1 MFLLF
6 ILAAIVGIWIVIRQI
21 VKKLFRIEDADNG
34 FFSSPYDSVHQKWKY
49 VSAALYILL
58 AFVFAAGIWNEAFLV
73 YALGAL
79 VVAVMIDAAVQMY
92 MDINKSG
99 RPRIAA
105 LTLCDTVII
114 VAALLFSITR
124 I

>member
-6 ILAAIVGIWIVIRQI
+6 ILVAIVGAWIIIRQL
-21 VKKLFRIEDADNG
+21 VKKIFRIEDADNG

-49 VSAALYILL
+49 VSAALYIVI
-58 AFVFAAGIWNEAFLV
+58 AFVFAGGIWNEALLL

-79 VVAVMIDAAVQMY
+79 VIAVMIDAAVQMY

-99 RPRIAA
+99 QPRIAA
-105 LTLCDTVII
+105 LTLCDAVII
-114 VAALLFSITR
+114 IAALLFSISR
-124 I
+124 L